1 VVRWDFP
8 RPRFRSAG
16 NVHPRV
22 GTTLSAR
29 EDVFQSARTRGAD
42 AWHERTGRTA
52 RARDRWNTGSG
63 WRRRK
68 RTSRR
73 RGDDPAQRGSRCS
86 AQPGSGS
93 DDAPGNSKEEVAR
106 ELSDRTLQTGFLLL
120 EDGTLFRG
128 HIRAAHGSDPVD
140 QLAAAEVVFTT
151 NMTGYQEVFTDPS
164 YSGQIVV
171 MTAPQIGNY
180 GINTED
186 PESQRPQISGVVVRE
201 LSRSYS
207 NWRATG
213 DLESW
218 LSSAKVP
225 ILQGVDTRRLT
236 RHLRSVGVMRGVIG
250 AGDMPGDAAREKL
263 AECPSMEGL
272 DLASRVTTRESYTWG
287 DPRAK
292 RHIIAYDY
300 GIKRNILRLFA
311 EHDCRVTIVPAE
323 TSATEALSLRP
334 DGVFLSNGPGDPD
347 AISYAPDTVRELAT
361 SGTPVFGICLGHQ
374 LLGLSFGGTTTKL
387 PYGHRGGNHPVKDM
401 RTGRVLITSQN
412 HGFAVEGDESG
423 VGGAPDLQVTHVNL
437 NDGTIEGIRHRE
449 LPVFGVQYHPE
460 AAPGP
465 HDAVPHFDEF
475 LAAINNR

>member
-1 VVRWDFP
+1 VVRGDFP
-8 RPRFRSAG
+8 RTRVYSAG
-16 NVHPRV
+16 DVHPRV
-22 GTTLSAR
+22 GTKVSAG
-29 EDVFQSARTRGAD
+29 EDVLESARTCGA
-42 AWHERTGRTA
+42 HTGYDSAGNPA
-52 RARDRWNTGSG
+52 RARDRWNACSG
-63 WRRRK
+63 WRSRK
-68 RTSRR
+68 HTT
-73 RGDDPAQRGSRCS
+73 GWGSRCS

-93 DDAPGNSKEEVAR
+93 GDPATGHAKEEVAR
-106 ELSDRTLQTGFLLL
+106 KLIDRALQTGFLLL

-128 HIRAAHGSDPVD
+128 HIRAPNGSDPSE

-250 AGDMPGDAAREKL
+250 AGDTPGEPARKKL

-311 EHDCRVTIVPAE
+311 EHDCRVTVVPAE
-323 TSATEALSLRP
+323 MSATDTLALRP

-347 AISYAPDTVRELAT
+347 AISYAPDTVRALAT

-374 LLGLSFGGTTTKL
+374 LLGLSFGGSTTKL
-387 PYGHRGGNHPVKDM
+387 PYGHRGGNHPVREM

-412 HGFAVEGDESG
+412 HGFAVEGDETG

-475 LAAINNR
+475 LAAIKSR